1 MCPCEYPREE
11 GSSLGAGLSGPAHE
25 DDTGETSGE
34 TSGEVAVAE
43 ADRRGHTPPI
53 VQQFAAAYLEFC
65 KMLII
70 TKAYRKCLAAT
81 HF

>member
-1 MCPCEYPREE
+1 MGPCEYPREE

-53 VQQFAAAYLEFC
+53 V
-65 KMLII
+65 
-70 TKAYRKCLAAT
+70 
-81 HF
+81 